1 MALIEAV
8 TGPVVY
14 SQCDRRGRG
23 RGRRHGRSGSSQ
35 SDRRGCEAAGW
46 RTGSEENREPVE
58 RPADSS

>member
-23 RGRRHGRSGSSQ
+23 TGGRHGRSGSSQ